1 MILGQEIGVLVAETF
16 NHLIALDTP
25 FIASMF
31 VARKRT
37 GLLLYHLQ
45 QMMFLEKW
53 KTLSPLD
60 IFLPSF
66 NFGIW
71 FRLDGTFPIA

>member
-1 MILGQEIGVLVAETF
+1 MILGQETGVLVAKPF

-31 VARKRT
+31 AARKRT
-37 GLLLYHLQ
+37 GLLLYHMQ

-71 FRLDGTFPIA
+71 FRLDGTFPMA

>member
-1 MILGQEIGVLVAETF
+1 MILGQETGALVAEPF
-16 NHLIALDTP
+16 NRLIALDTT

-31 VARKRT
+31 VTRRRT
-37 GLLLYHLQ
+37 GLFLYHLQ

-53 KTLSPLD
+53 KTLPPLD

-66 NFGIW
+66 NFGI
-71 FRLDGTFPIA
+71 